1 MRREDVED
9 LGEEVEVGYD
19 GVAQVFY
26 RNLQSALH
34 LIQRC
39 VWDTYVPIFVI
50 QRPVGV
56 HKCYPG
62 TR

>member
-9 LGEEVEVGYD
+9 FGKEVEVGYD

-26 RNLQSALH
+26 RDLQSASR

-39 VWDTYVPIFVI
+39 VWDTCVPFFV
-50 QRPVGV
+50 V
-56 HKCYPG
+56 
-62 TR
+62 